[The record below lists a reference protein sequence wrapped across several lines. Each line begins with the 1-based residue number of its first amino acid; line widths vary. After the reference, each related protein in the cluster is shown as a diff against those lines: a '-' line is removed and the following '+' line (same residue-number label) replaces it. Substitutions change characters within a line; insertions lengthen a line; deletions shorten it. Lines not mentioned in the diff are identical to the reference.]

1 MIFVSQKTKEVL
13 KNNFKYDI
21 WFKKTMIFW
30 KNISELIFV

>member
-13 KNNFKYDI
+13 KNNFKSDI
-21 WFKKTMIFW
+21 WFMKTMIFW